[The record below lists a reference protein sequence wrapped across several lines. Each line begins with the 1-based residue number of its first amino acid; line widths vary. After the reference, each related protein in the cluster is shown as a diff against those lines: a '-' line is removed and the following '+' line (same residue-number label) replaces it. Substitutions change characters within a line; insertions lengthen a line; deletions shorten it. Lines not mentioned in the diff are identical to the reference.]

1 MQGII
6 SIVRSFELKNIFIF
20 RTTFHGLRSDTEY
33 VIKISFMMSGRKLG
47 SEAYTILSHDN
58 PLRKISNTSTIASAF
73 GTKDSFSDG
82 LSPKTSI
89 EEVK

>member
-1 MQGII
+1 MINHCVVFQ
-6 SIVRSFELKNIFIF
+6 F

-58 PLRKISNTSTIASAF
+58 PARKSSSTSTIAPLGAS
-73 GTKDSFSDG
+73 KDS
-82 LSPKTSI
+82 LLNVMTPKHSNDMVTSN
-89 EEVK
+89 VPLDYHL